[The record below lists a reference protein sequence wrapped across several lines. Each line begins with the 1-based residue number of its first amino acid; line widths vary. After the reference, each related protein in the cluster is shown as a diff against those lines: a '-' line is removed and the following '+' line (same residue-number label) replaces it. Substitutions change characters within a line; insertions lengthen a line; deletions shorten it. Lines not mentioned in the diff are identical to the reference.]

1 MVMSLWT
8 ITCIGQLLAKKMA
21 KDSCMNKIFYSEFY
35 AESWHFQEWCKL
47 HGVDCKNIKVQDSV
61 IESINKRHQGPAVYF
76 LKPKTIFR
84 LASEIQKID
93 AVKFLLDKQLV
104 CGSGWH
110 DTHKPYQNDI
120 LYFFESNFDQWK
132 KLSTVFTNKILLLA
146 DGIPSTRLMDLG
158 VFEFMNFHM
167 EFLYY
172 ANTYLETILVRKP
185 SKDFLYL
192 IMDKGQRSH
201 RDLLYFLLKDDK
213 EFDNSV
219 CERNTRNNRQVFK
232 DLVDSYGK
240 ALYELDHNWYD
251 RFPSI
256 KFYSDTNFEIVG
268 ETFGELGND
277 AFFPTEK
284 IVKPIT
290 MKHPFV
296 VAGSKGYLRNLRTL
310 GFKTFADHID
320 ESYDLIHDWQDRTKA
335 VVEVV
340 RSIIRKG
347 SLKFYNET
355 KSIREHNYNVLCDM
369 QGRQKNILWNNMKK
383 VMEKIN
389 EG

>member
-1 MVMSLWT
+1 
-8 ITCIGQLLAKKMA
+8 
-21 KDSCMNKIFYSEFY
+21 MNKNFYSEFY
-35 AESWHFQEWCKL
+35 AESWHFQEWSKL
-47 HGVDCKNIKVQDSV
+47 NGVDCKNIKIQDSV
-61 IESINKRHQGPAVYF
+61 TESINKRHQAPAVYF

-84 LASEIQKID
+84 LAIELQKTD
-93 AVKFLLDKQLV
+93 AQRFLFDKQLV

-110 DTHKPYQNDI
+110 DTTNPYQNDI
-120 LYFFESNFDQWK
+120 LYFFESNFYQWQ
-132 KLSTVFTNKILLLA
+132 KLSTVFTNKIILLA
-146 DGIPSTRLMDLG
+146 DGIPSSRIMDLG
-158 VFEFMNFHM
+158 VFDHINFHM

-172 ANTYLETILVRKP
+172 ANTYLETMLDRKP

-192 IMDKGQRSH
+192 IMDKAQRSH
-201 RDLLYFLLKDDK
+201 RDLLYFLLKNEKD
-213 EFDNSV
+213 FDNAV
-219 CERNTRNNRQVFK
+219 CERNTRNNRQMFK
-232 DLVDSYGK
+232 DLVGSYGK
-240 ALYELDHNWYD
+240 GLYELDHNWYD

-256 KFYSDTNFEIVG
+256 NLYSDTNFEIVG

-296 VAGSKGYLRNLRTL
+296 VAGSKGYLKNLRTL

-320 ESYDLIHDWQDRTKA
+320 ESYDLIHDWQDRMKA

-347 SLKFYNET
+347 SLEFYNET
-355 KSIREHNYNVLCDM
+355 KPIREHNYNVLCDI
-369 QGRQKNILWNNMKK
+369 QGRHKNVLWNNMKK
-383 VMEKIN
+383 LMEKIN